1 MVRVC
6 TLYSGSSAN
15 CTFIENDGRAILID
29 AGAGVKK
36 TGQALHD
43 IGSDYDKIEA
53 IFVTHE
59 HSDHIAGLKT
69 ILKYHERIPVIA
81 NEKTLQAIRA
91 SYPEINCRNFH
102 AMSTGSRA
110 NNGVMQVT
118 SFATMH
124 DSAECVGYI
133 INTGNKKIGVMTDVG
148 EEQAQTSEIIGSCDT
163 VVIESNHDT
172 DKLWNGAYPYMLKK
186 RIGGKFGHFSNE
198 QCGLLLEKASRN
210 GVKNIL
216 LAHLSK
222 ENNTPELAY
231 DTVARHLT
239 SVGAVIGGD
248 IDLSVSPRNE
258 VSKIIIHE

>member
-36 TGQALHD
+36 TGQALAN
-43 IGSDYDKIEA
+43 IGSSYDNIEA
-53 IFVTHE
+53 IFITHE

-69 ILKYHERIPVIA
+69 ILKYHEHIPVIA
-81 NEKTLQAIRA
+81 NEKTLAAIRN
-91 SYPEINCRNFH
+91 SYPEINSRNFH
-102 AMSTGSRA
+102 AMPTGSRA
-110 NNGVMQVT
+110 NNGVLQVS
-118 SFATMH
+118 SFSTLH

-133 INTGNKKIGVMTDVG
+133 VNTGNIKIGVMTDVG
-148 EEQAQTSEIIGSCDT
+148 EETSQTSEIISGCET
-163 VVIESNHDT
+163 LVIESNHDV
-172 DKLWNGAYPYMLKK
+172 DKLWNGTYPYILKK

-198 QCGLLLEKASRN
+198 QCGCLVERATKNS
-210 GVKNIL
+210 VKNII

-222 ENNTPELAY
+222 ENNTPELAF
-231 DTVARHLT
+231 DTVAKHL
-239 SVGAVIGGD
+239 SAMGAIIGGD
-248 IDLSVSPRNE
+248 INLSVAPRNE

>member
-15 CTFIENDGRAILID
+15 CTYIENDGRAILID

-36 TGQALHD
+36 TGQALRD

-69 ILKYHERIPVIA
+69 ILKHHERIPVIA
-81 NEKTLQAIRA
+81 NEKTLTAIKA
-91 SYPEINCRNFH
+91 AYPEINSRNFH
-102 AMSTGSRA
+102 VMATGSKA
-110 NNGVMQVT
+110 NNGVIQVT
-118 SFATMH
+118 SFSTLH

-133 INTGNKKIGVMTDVG
+133 VNTGNKKIGVMTDVG
-148 EEQAQTSEIIGSCDT
+148 EEQPSTAEIIGSCDT
-163 VVIESNHDT
+163 LVIESNHDV

-186 RIGGKFGHFSNE
+186 RIGGKYGHFSNE
-198 QCGLLLEKASRN
+198 QCGDLLERTVK
-210 GVKNIL
+210 GTVKNII

-222 ENNTPELAY
+222 ENNTPELAFE
-231 DTVARHLT
+231 TVSKHL
-239 SVGAVIGGD
+239 SNLGAVIGGD
-248 IDLSVSPRNE
+248 IDLSVAPRSE

>member
-36 TGQALHD
+36 TGQALSS
-43 IGSDYDKIEA
+43 IGSSYDNIEA
-53 IFVTHE
+53 IFITHE

-69 ILKYHERIPVIA
+69 ILKYHEHIPVIG
-81 NEKTLQAIRA
+81 NENTLTAIRN
-91 SYPEINCRNFH
+91 SYPEINCKNFH

-110 NNGVMQVT
+110 NNGIMQVT
-118 SFATMH
+118 SFRTLH

-148 EEQAQTSEIIGSCDT
+148 EETSQTLEVLSECDT
-163 VVIESNHDT
+163 LVVESNHDV
-172 DKLWNGAYPYMLKK
+172 DKLWNGAYPYMLKQ
-186 RIGGKFGHFSNE
+186 RIGGKYGHFSNE
-198 QCGLLLEKASRN
+198 QCGSLMERAVRSS
-210 GVKNIL
+210 VKNII
-216 LAHLSK
+216 LAHLSR
-222 ENNTPELAY
+222 ENNTPELAF
-231 DTVARHLT
+231 DTVAKHL
-239 SVGAVIGGD
+239 SDMGAIIGGD
-248 IDLSVSPRNE
+248 IDLSVAPRNE